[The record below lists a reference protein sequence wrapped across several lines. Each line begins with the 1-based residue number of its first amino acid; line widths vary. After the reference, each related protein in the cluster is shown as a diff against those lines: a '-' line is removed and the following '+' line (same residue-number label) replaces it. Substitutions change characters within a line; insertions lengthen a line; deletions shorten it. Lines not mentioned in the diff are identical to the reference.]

1 MKKTLLIGAGAIGGT
16 LAVLMKEAGYDIS
29 VLCYNDEIKNL
40 ITEKGFYLHGA
51 KGEHHVQLNCYASFE
66 EFRDEKFDIVIIA
79 TKFQAVAGLAEKVLG
94 NLKDDS
100 LVVGMQNGILTD
112 KLAEIVGKERAVG
125 VMIGFGATRNTDND
139 VTMTSL
145 GEMYIGMTDGY
156 HPGNLDYLNEM
167 YNTVLPTEISDNI
180 LRQQYSKLIINS
192 CINATAA
199 ITGLTLGKMVDD
211 KRARTL
217 YLAIAREA
225 MRVAKKMNLDVPK
238 YGKML
243 NYKLLM
249 LMDNAPYN
257 AICRYIVWL
266 VSKLKYASVKP
277 STLQSLEKGEITE
290 IEIFNGY
297 IAKLGRDYGIET
309 PVNTKLTAM
318 IHEIERGERKI
329 TPDNLEEFRGMLF

>member
-1 MKKTLLIGAGAIGGT
+1 
-16 LAVLMKEAGYDIS
+16 
-29 VLCYNDEIKNL
+29 
-40 ITEKGFYLHGA
+40 
-51 KGEHHVQLNCYASFE
+51 
-66 EFRDEKFDIVIIA
+66 
-79 TKFQAVAGLAEKVLG
+79 
-94 NLKDDS
+94 
-100 LVVGMQNGILTD
+100 
-112 KLAEIVGKERAVG
+112 
-125 VMIGFGATRNTDND
+125 
-139 VTMTSL
+139 
-145 GEMYIGMTDGY
+145 
-156 HPGNLDYLNEM
+156 M